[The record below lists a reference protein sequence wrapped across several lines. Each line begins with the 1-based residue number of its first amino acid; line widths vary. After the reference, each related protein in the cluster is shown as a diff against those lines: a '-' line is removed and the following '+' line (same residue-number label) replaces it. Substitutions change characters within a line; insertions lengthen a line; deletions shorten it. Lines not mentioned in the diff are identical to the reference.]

1 MWHWMMM
8 NLQSNT
14 TALGIES
21 CNTCTYPSCNEES
34 NRHSRVDVSS
44 ADISNGPNNTCNT
57 EGKGQ
62 GNLQG
67 KKTSNLI
74 YKVD

>member
-1 MWHWMMM
+1 MWHRMKHLSKM
-8 NLQSNT
+8 
-14 TALGIES
+14 AAVGIEGS
-21 CNTCTYPSCNEES
+21 KTCTYPSCNEES
-34 NRHSRVDVSS
+34 NRYSWIDISS